1 MTELAEQNGHTIAAK
16 AAPGY
21 MQDAPDKTPPE
32 LCALSEAVP
41 AADCVIRLFQSR
53 RERVRLVRFCR
64 ARNLPVVIATTG
76 HTPAEKQAIVEAA
89 GDIPVFFWALSSG
102 LQCWQIWRAARLRE
116 NRFPQASDADF
127 IRERADHAAEVYE
140 QARRDV
146 LFADAAQE
154 LAMAALLK
162 GLRFSKY
169 SILYDVVDSEFPL
182 EVAVEDQEAFV
193 KNLLPL
199 VDNVYSIYDLTD
211 DDFAQSPDYDQLY
224 TELTGAVALF
234 IESNGVQ

>member
-1 MTELAEQNGHTIAAK
+1 MNRKKQAQTELS
-16 AAPGY
+16 Y
-21 MQDAPDKTPPE
+21 Y
-32 LCALSEAVP
+32 
-41 AADCVIRLFQSR
+41 
-53 RERVRLVRFCR
+53 
-64 ARNLPVVIATTG
+64 
-76 HTPAEKQAIVEAA
+76 
-89 GDIPVFFWALSSG
+89 G
-102 LQCWQIWRAARLRE
+102 LYLLHHLRE

-140 QARRDV
+140 QARRDA

-193 KNLLPL
+193 TRTSCLWLTTCIPFTTSPMTILP
-199 VDNVYSIYDLTD
+199 SHRTTTSST
-211 DDFAQSPDYDQLY
+211 QS
-224 TELTGAVALF
+224 
-234 IESNGVQ
+234 

>member
-1 MTELAEQNGHTIAAK
+1 MNRKKQAQTELS
-16 AAPGY
+16 Y
-21 MQDAPDKTPPE
+21 Y
-32 LCALSEAVP
+32 
-41 AADCVIRLFQSR
+41 
-53 RERVRLVRFCR
+53 
-64 ARNLPVVIATTG
+64 
-76 HTPAEKQAIVEAA
+76 
-89 GDIPVFFWALSSG
+89 G
-102 LQCWQIWRAARLRE
+102 LYLLNHLRE

-140 QARRDV
+140 QARRDA

-154 LAMAALLK
+154 LAMSALLK

-169 SILYDVVDSEFPL
+169 SILYDVVDREFPL

-224 TELTGAVALF
+224 TELTGAVTLF

>member
-1 MTELAEQNGHTIAAK
+1 MQNSRKARKCEEIQEIVCTFATETWFINGVFIQDAFIYCGLSGGTRRDTECLFLLSHKLQPPSTVYYSPLNPFNRQMNRKKQAQTELS
-16 AAPGY
+16 Y
-21 MQDAPDKTPPE
+21 Y
-32 LCALSEAVP
+32 
-41 AADCVIRLFQSR
+41 
-53 RERVRLVRFCR
+53 
-64 ARNLPVVIATTG
+64 
-76 HTPAEKQAIVEAA
+76 
-89 GDIPVFFWALSSG
+89 G
-102 LQCWQIWRAARLRE
+102 LYLLNHLRE
-116 NRFPQASDADF
+116 NRFPQANDADF

-140 QARRDV
+140 QARRDA

-193 KNLLPL
+193 KHLLPL

>member
-1 MTELAEQNGHTIAAK
+1 MNRKKQAQTELS
-16 AAPGY
+16 Y
-21 MQDAPDKTPPE
+21 Y
-32 LCALSEAVP
+32 
-41 AADCVIRLFQSR
+41 
-53 RERVRLVRFCR
+53 
-64 ARNLPVVIATTG
+64 
-76 HTPAEKQAIVEAA
+76 
-89 GDIPVFFWALSSG
+89 G
-102 LQCWQIWRAARLRE
+102 LYLLNHLRE
-116 NRFPQASDADF
+116 NHFPQASDADF
-127 IRERADHAAEVYE
+127 IRERADYAAEVYE
-140 QARRDV
+140 QARRDA

-224 TELTGAVALF
+224 TELTGAVSLF

>member
-1 MTELAEQNGHTIAAK
+1 MNRKKQAQTELS
-16 AAPGY
+16 Y
-21 MQDAPDKTPPE
+21 Y
-32 LCALSEAVP
+32 
-41 AADCVIRLFQSR
+41 
-53 RERVRLVRFCR
+53 
-64 ARNLPVVIATTG
+64 
-76 HTPAEKQAIVEAA
+76 
-89 GDIPVFFWALSSG
+89 G
-102 LQCWQIWRAARLRE
+102 LYLLNHLRE
-116 NRFPQASDADF
+116 NRFSQANDADF
-127 IRERADHAAEVYE
+127 ICERADHAAEVYE

-162 GLRFSKY
+162 GFHISKY

-182 EVAVEDQEAFV
+182 EVAVEDLEAFV

>member
-1 MTELAEQNGHTIAAK
+1 MNRKKQAQTELS
-16 AAPGY
+16 Y
-21 MQDAPDKTPPE
+21 Y
-32 LCALSEAVP
+32 
-41 AADCVIRLFQSR
+41 
-53 RERVRLVRFCR
+53 
-64 ARNLPVVIATTG
+64 
-76 HTPAEKQAIVEAA
+76 
-89 GDIPVFFWALSSG
+89 G
-102 LQCWQIWRAARLRE
+102 LYLLNHLRE

-140 QARRDV
+140 QERRDA

-154 LAMAALLK
+154 LAMSALLK

-193 KNLLPL
+193 KHLLPL

-211 DDFAQSPDYDQLY
+211 DDFAQSPDYEHLY

>member
-1 MTELAEQNGHTIAAK
+1 MRNRMYGGVRGRKTKVGEKLLRFPPTRLLSHKHQPPSTVYYSPLNPFNRQMNRKKQAQTELS
-16 AAPGY
+16 Y
-21 MQDAPDKTPPE
+21 Y
-32 LCALSEAVP
+32 
-41 AADCVIRLFQSR
+41 
-53 RERVRLVRFCR
+53 
-64 ARNLPVVIATTG
+64 
-76 HTPAEKQAIVEAA
+76 
-89 GDIPVFFWALSSG
+89 G
-102 LQCWQIWRAARLRE
+102 LYLLNHLRE

-140 QARRDV
+140 QARRDA

-154 LAMAALLK
+154 LAMSALLK

-224 TELTGAVALF
+224 TELTGAVVIF

>member
-1 MTELAEQNGHTIAAK
+1 MNRKKQAQTELS
-16 AAPGY
+16 Y
-21 MQDAPDKTPPE
+21 Y
-32 LCALSEAVP
+32 
-41 AADCVIRLFQSR
+41 
-53 RERVRLVRFCR
+53 
-64 ARNLPVVIATTG
+64 
-76 HTPAEKQAIVEAA
+76 
-89 GDIPVFFWALSSG
+89 G
-102 LQCWQIWRAARLRE
+102 LYLLNHLRE

-140 QARRDV
+140 QARRDA

-154 LAMAALLK
+154 LAMSALLK

-169 SILYDVVDSEFPL
+169 CILYDVVDSEFPL

-193 KNLLPL
+193 KHLLPL

>member
-1 MTELAEQNGHTIAAK
+1 MVHKWCLDSGCFYLLWIKWRHSEGYRVPFLAFTQTPTAIHGQMNRKKQAQTELS
-16 AAPGY
+16 Y
-21 MQDAPDKTPPE
+21 Y
-32 LCALSEAVP
+32 
-41 AADCVIRLFQSR
+41 
-53 RERVRLVRFCR
+53 
-64 ARNLPVVIATTG
+64 
-76 HTPAEKQAIVEAA
+76 
-89 GDIPVFFWALSSG
+89 G
-102 LQCWQIWRAARLRE
+102 LYLLNHLRE

-140 QARRDV
+140 QARRDA

-154 LAMAALLK
+154 LAMSALLK

>member
-1 MTELAEQNGHTIAAK
+1 MFRWQRYKLFLVSLHISSLFCCFVLFKDEFRVEILVKGYGCGERFALLAG
-16 AAPGY
+16 
-21 MQDAPDKTPPE
+21 
-32 LCALSEAVP
+32 
-41 AADCVIRLFQSR
+41 
-53 RERVRLVRFCR
+53 
-64 ARNLPVVIATTG
+64 
-76 HTPAEKQAIVEAA
+76 
-89 GDIPVFFWALSSG
+89 
-102 LQCWQIWRAARLRE
+102 
-116 NRFPQASDADF
+116 
-127 IRERADHAAEVYE
+127 AEVYE
-140 QARRDV
+140 QARRDA

-154 LAMAALLK
+154 LAMSALLK
-162 GLRFSKY
+162 GLHISKY

-224 TELTGAVALF
+224 TELTGAVAIF

>member
-1 MTELAEQNGHTIAAK
+1 MRNRMYGGVRGRKTKVGEKLLRFPPTRLLSHKHQPPSTVYYSPLNPFNRQMNRKKQAQTELS
-16 AAPGY
+16 Y
-21 MQDAPDKTPPE
+21 Y
-32 LCALSEAVP
+32 
-41 AADCVIRLFQSR
+41 
-53 RERVRLVRFCR
+53 
-64 ARNLPVVIATTG
+64 
-76 HTPAEKQAIVEAA
+76 
-89 GDIPVFFWALSSG
+89 G
-102 LQCWQIWRAARLRE
+102 LYLLNHLRE

-140 QARRDV
+140 QARRDA

-154 LAMAALLK
+154 LAMSALLK

-224 TELTGAVALF
+224 TELTGAVVLF